1 MRVSRKE
8 KIIAQESQHYMPV
21 FAREPLVI
29 ESGKGAIVT
38 DIDGNDYIDCAAGI
52 AVNNIGHCH
61 PRVVDAIK
69 SQAEKLIHTS
79 NLYYTEIQALLAERM
94 TQVTGMDRCYL
105 TNSGA
110 ESNESAMKLAR
121 RVTGRKG
128 FISTKNAFHG
138 RTFGSLSVTWK
149 ETIRQPFEPLIDGVT
164 FVDFGDVNAIA
175 EAVTADTAAVI
186 VEPIQGEGGVN
197 VPPDDYLVAVRE
209 LCTERDI
216 VLIVDEVQTGF
227 ARTGKWF
234 ACEHANVT
242 PDIMTLAKAMGGG
255 FPVGAMMSRESYQ
268 FSLGD
273 HGGTQSGNPLACAA
287 ALATIDVIESEHL
300 VEQSKKKG
308 ELLKKLLSDLELPY
322 TIDIRGKGLMV
333 AYESSRPVKSVVDYG
348 RENGVLLNNTSE
360 NVLRFVP
367 PLMITKEQ
375 IETAIMV
382 VERAFSIYSG

>member
-1 MRVSRKE
+1 
-8 KIIAQESQHYMPV
+8 MPV
-21 FAREPLVI
+21 FTREPLVI
-29 ESGKGAIVT
+29 ESGRGAIVT

-61 PRVVDAIK
+61 PRVVNAIK

-94 TQVTGMDRCYL
+94 TQLTGMERCYL

-121 RVTGRKG
+121 RVTGKKG

-138 RTFGSLSVTWK
+138 RTLGSLSVTWK
-149 ETIRQPFEPLIDGVT
+149 EAIRQPFEPLIDGVT
-164 FVDFGDVNAIA
+164 FVDYGDVNAIA
-175 EAVTADTAAVI
+175 GAATADTAAVI

-209 LCTERDI
+209 FCTEREI

-234 ACEHANVT
+234 ACEYANVI

-255 FPVGAMMSRESYQ
+255 FPVGAMMSRESYK
-268 FSLGD
+268 FSPGD

-300 VEQSKKKG
+300 VKQSRNKG
-308 ELLKKLLSDLELPY
+308 ELLKKLLNDLESPY

-333 AYESSRPVKSVVDYG
+333 GYESSRPISSVLGYARD
-348 RENGVLLNNTSE
+348 NGVLLNNTSE

-367 PLMITKEQ
+367 PLVITQEQ
-375 IETAIMV
+375 IETAITV
-382 VERAFSIYSG
+382 VERAFNIHPW